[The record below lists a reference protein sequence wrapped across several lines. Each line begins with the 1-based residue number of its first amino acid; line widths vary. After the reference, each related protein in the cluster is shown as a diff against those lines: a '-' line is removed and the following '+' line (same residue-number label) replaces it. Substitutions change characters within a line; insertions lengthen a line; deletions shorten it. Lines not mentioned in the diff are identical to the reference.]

1 MVFPVLA
8 TPTLTYVILPSGVNG
23 TDNSEVMA
31 YACPAV
37 IDANDPTIVVEEGFV
52 DFYAPVPRITNTSNR
67 LSSVEPLQ
75 PGQFEWALSGLGVVE
90 AKFNG
95 QIYAKSEVI
104 RLSSP
109 NDVSGQ
115 VFRDDQVT
123 FTVSGRITD
132 GPTDVVTDGETA
144 GKYVEQSFQVSRV
157 VVDPSYSQG
166 DGTIQNPYLIYN
178 QFDLEKVRCHKS
190 KHFALAND
198 ISLTGKW
205 LSIGAPNFG
214 WEGSLDGRGHSISGL
229 DVGYPG
235 QDFAGLFGEVETAAF
250 KNLTIMSPQVTGGRY
265 VAALFGRADRT
276 VSVENVTITDAS
288 ITGNEG
294 VGILGGS
301 KDAGGL
307 IQKTSVSGVV
317 NAHPIVTRWN
327 RHEYM
332 TAIDRPS
339 AIGGMLG
346 EDSGDG
352 STHINNQVEVEI
364 NVTPEVNFPLRASE
378 TVPRVLLDGT
388 RESGARRIG
397 GYVGQTEDEG
407 TFNSLKID
415 STINI
420 VAFGNG
426 APDSP
431 GVEKIGGVVGYNETN
446 WTQIESDSAIKIVA
460 LAEMTIREI
469 GGVIGYNDDEGTNRT
484 NSNSNIFIESGNAEN
499 NSLGLSY
506 HGAGVIVEEVGGVGG
521 EYDDYSL
528 DAYVRA
534 HADITIRNVGE
545 IEYVAGYLGFFDH
558 DSGVGYSDNFVSGSI
573 SLNAISEII
582 SVGGYVNL
590 NGGNSNP
597 NNANGVINGTR
608 LFAAVT
614 LITSGSATV
623 SRVGPFVGT
632 GDTYRPEGQLA
643 FNSFWDSTLNSASNP
658 EGHPGQPASSAELKS
673 KAFLTA
679 QGMDFQNVWDIN
691 SGSYPTLKPG
701 VYKWGSSG
709 SSFGGG
715 GSGGSMGAPN
725 LALSGPSKIVIPKA
739 VKQGKQVIVKGQQL
753 NRVTQVFVG
762 GKKVSYTI
770 RTNGNLTFKA
780 PELSP
785 KKHKVKLVSETA
797 GTIFEKKMRI
807 VSR

>member
-8 TPTLTYVILPSGVNG
+8 TPTLTEVILPSGVNG

-75 PGQFEWALSGLGVVE
+75 PGQFQWHLSGLGVE
-90 AKFNG
+90 EDATFGG

-104 RLSSP
+104 RLTSP

-115 VFRDDQVT
+115 VFRDDEVT

-132 GPTDVVTDGETA
+132 GPADVVTDGV
-144 GKYVEQSFQVSRV
+144 YVEQSFQVSRV

-178 QFDLEKVRCHKS
+178 QIDLEKVRCHKN

-205 LSIGAPNFG
+205 LPIDAGGPYYG

-235 QDFAGLFGEVETAAF
+235 QDYAGLFGEVETAAF
-250 KNLTIMSPQVTGGRY
+250 KNLTIVSPQVTGGRY

-276 VSVENVTITDAS
+276 VSVENVTITNAS
-288 ITGNEG
+288 ITGNYF

-327 RHEYM
+327 RYEYM
-332 TAIDRPS
+332 TFIERPYK
-339 AIGGMLG
+339 IGGMLG

-364 NVTPEVNFPLRASE
+364 NVAPEVNFPQRASD

-388 RESGARRIG
+388 RESGASQIG
-397 GYVGQTEDEG
+397 GYVGEAEDEG
-407 TFNSLKID
+407 TFKSLKID

-426 APDSP
+426 APDSA
-431 GVEKIGGVVGYNETN
+431 GVEKIGGVVGSNESN
-446 WTQIESDSAIKIVA
+446 WTQIDSDTAIKIVA

-484 NSNSNIFIESGNAEN
+484 NSNANIVVESGNAEN

-506 HGAGVIVEEVGGVGG
+506 DGAGVTVDQVGGVGG

-534 HADITIRNVGE
+534 HADITIRNVGV
-545 IEYVAGYLGFFDH
+545 IKYVAGYLGLFDH

-590 NGGNSNP
+590 NEY
-597 NNANGVINGTR
+597 GVMNGTR

-614 LITSGSATV
+614 LSTSGSATV

-632 GDTYRPEGQLA
+632 GDTYRQEKQLA

-658 EGHPGQPASSAELKS
+658 EEHPGQPASSAELKS

-770 RTNGNLTFKA
+770 RTNGNLTFRA